1 MTYFANGGWQR
12 ANQKSSP
19 ENFLPRFH
27 HDHPERR
34 ARRVQ
39 SAMQRRWQPIKR
51 NPFHASVS
59 VHIWGHKTSL
69 SDGHTI
75 TFRCYPNVT
84 ITKTPANES
93 NSDVLVKV
101 IRRKFGIETF
111 TSRELS
117 ERAETDEELRL
128 ALGGRLGIS
137 RIGTMLRDIKSIEV
151 VDYERH
157 IASWRVGPSR
167 E

>member
-1 MTYFANGGWQR
+1 MTAQVIR
-12 ANQKSSP
+12 ADIP
-19 ENFLPRFH
+19 
-27 HDHPERR
+27 
-34 ARRVQ
+34 
-39 SAMQRRWQPIKR
+39 RWQHKR
-51 NPFHASVS
+51 HKVIHHN
-59 VHIWGHKTSL
+59 IWGYIYRA
-69 SDGHTI
+69 DGHTFI
-75 TFRCYPNVT
+75 FRCIPTVT
-84 ITKTPANES
+84 ITKTVKPTNES

-117 ERAETDEELRL
+117 ECAETDEELRL

-167 E
+167 G